1 ASGAG
6 DPVRRIE
13 WLLEAD
19 EDAAALS
26 EAHRAI
32 AAEAAAP
39 ERWFEVSARL
49 TARLPERP
57 AWLEALQAARGGA
70 RGGLAEAQE
79 RLRRVIDR
87 DDGAPEE
94 KRRARLR
101 SAELSALLGQTADAG
116 REAAGWLRAHTEA
129 PASERARA
137 LCLDA
142 SMRSRRG
149 DFDAALDRVAEAE
162 AAASS
167 LPVAERPEA

>member
-1 ASGAG
+1 
-6 DPVRRIE
+6 
-13 WLLEAD
+13 
-19 EDAAALS
+19 
-26 EAHRAI
+26 
-32 AAEAAAP
+32 
-39 ERWFEVSARL
+39 
-49 TARLPERP
+49 
-57 AWLEALQAARGGA
+57 
-70 RGGLAEAQE
+70 
-79 RLRRVIDR
+79 
-87 DDGAPEE
+87 

-167 LPVAERPEA
+167 LPVAERLEAGLVRAAVYSAAGRLREEAETYALWHRAVVES